1 MLDLVRVGVGIR
13 VRARLRFRLRLGLVM
28 LAVLDRVAREL
39 ERWHTRQH
47 VVGVEFAH
55 ARGCFVS
62 HIALNLPGTPRALR
76 DRVWGW
82 AYGDARTLLAAWIV
96 RAWLDA
102 RNRGLV
108 YIHTNHT
115 RV

>member
-82 AYGDARTLLAAWIV
+82 GSV
-96 RAWLDA
+96 RSTDFDNEWQMLQSC
-102 RNRGLV
+102 RGHNTHKQQ
-108 YIHTNHT
+108 I
-115 RV
+115 